1 MLTYA
6 CFIAAAGWLIAAPML
21 LIFGVLLTELLLGAV
36 PKLRRRDGAT
46 LPGAGQQSLVVLMPA
61 HNEAAGIGAIID
73 SLLPK
78 LSPGAGIL
86 VVADNC
92 SDGTAA
98 MARAHGA
105 QVVERHDPDRRGK
118 GHALAFGRDALQADP
133 PDAVLI
139 LDADC
144 TLGEGALTQL
154 AGCAMERQRPV
165 QGLYLL
171 HAAPGAGPKVQ
182 ISNFAFL
189 IKNLVRQRG
198 ARRLGGPAL
207 LGGTGMAFPWRLFAT
222 LPLATSDLV
231 EDLVLGIHCTRQG
244 HPPVFIESAA
254 IWSEAASEA
263 DTIKQRARWEQGFLS
278 TAVRHGVPLLREGL
292 LRPKLL
298 WMGLHLLVP
307 PLALL
312 FPLGFLTLAMLAI
325 VAALGGGWDP
335 FFVFGAEL
343 CAVGGMIF
351 IAWLFNGRG
360 VIPAGTL
367 FRVPL
372 YILWKA
378 GIYLRF
384 FGRRGETEWV
394 RTRRLGE

>member
-1 MLTYA
+1 MYSSFLIT
-6 CFIAAAGWLIAAPML
+6 AGWLIAAPML
-21 LIFGVLLTELLLGAV
+21 LIFGVLLAELTLGAV
-36 PKLRRRDGAT
+36 PERPRRDGKPSAS
-46 LPGAGQQSLVVLMPA
+46 PVEHQSLAVLMPA

-73 SLLPK
+73 SLRPHLP
-78 LSPGAGIL
+78 PGARIL

-92 SDGTAA
+92 SDDTAA
-98 MARAHGA
+98 NVRACGA
-105 QVVERHDPDRRGK
+105 DVVERHDPDRRGK
-118 GHALAFGRDALQADP
+118 GHALAYGRDVLNADP
-133 PDAVLI
+133 PEAVLV

-144 TLGEGALTQL
+144 TVGADAVAQL
-154 AGCAMERQRPV
+154 ARHAVDRQRPV

-171 HAAPGAGPKVQ
+171 HAAPDAGPKVQ

-198 ARRLGGPAL
+198 AHRLGAPAI
-207 LGGTGMAFPWRLFAT
+207 LGGTGMAFPWPLFET

-231 EDLVLGIHCTRQG
+231 EDLVLGVDCTRKG
-244 HPPVFIESAA
+244 HSPCFLETAA

-263 DTIKQRARWEQGFLS
+263 DTIKQRARWEHGFLS
-278 TAVRHGVPLLREGL
+278 TAVRHGLPLLREGL
-292 LRPKLL
+292 SRPRLL

-312 FPLGFLTLAMLAI
+312 FPLGLLILVLLAV
-325 VAALGGGWDP
+325 VAALGGGWLP
-335 FFVFGAEL
+335 FLVSGTL
-343 CAVGGMIF
+343 LLAVGMMIF
-351 IAWLFNGRG
+351 IAWLLNGRA
-360 VIPAGTL
+360 VIPARTL

>member
-1 MLTYA
+1 MYSWFLSV
-6 CFIAAAGWLIAAPML
+6 AAWLVASPML
-21 LIFGVLLTELLLGAV
+21 LLFGVLLTELILGAV
-36 PKLRRRDGAT
+36 PGRRGRVEA
-46 LPGAGQQSLVVLMPA
+46 LSSANALQQPTVILMPA
-61 HNEAAGIGAIID
+61 HNEAGGIGAIID
-73 SLLPK
+73 SLQRQLPTT
-78 LSPGAGIL
+78 ARIL
-86 VVADNC
+86 VIADNC
-92 SDGTAA
+92 SDETATV
-98 MARAHGA
+98 ARAHGA
-105 QVVERHDPDRRGK
+105 QVVERHDAERRGK
-118 GHALAFGRDALQADP
+118 GHALAFGRDFLQADP
-133 PDAVLI
+133 PKAVLV

-144 TLGEGALTQL
+144 TLGEGALAQL
-154 AGCAMERQRPV
+154 MSCAIEQQRPV

-171 HAAPGAGPKVQ
+171 HALPDAGPKVQ

-198 ARRLGGPAL
+198 ARRLHAPAI

-231 EDLVLGIHCTRQG
+231 EDLALGIHCTRQG
-244 HPPVFIESAA
+244 HQPRFVETAA
-254 IWSEAASEA
+254 IWSEAASES

-278 TAVRHGVPLLREGL
+278 TAMAHGLPLLREGM
-292 LRPKLL
+292 LRPSLL

-312 FPLGFLTLAMLAI
+312 FPLGFLTMALLALI
-325 VAALGGGWDP
+325 AAFGGGWVP
-335 FFVFGAEL
+335 FLVFTAEL
-343 CAVGGMIF
+343 LAVGLMIAA
-351 IAWLFNGRG
+351 AWLLNGRE

-367 FRVPL
+367 LRVPL

-378 GIYLRF
+378 GIYFRF

>member
-1 MLTYA
+1 MYSSFLIT
-6 CFIAAAGWLIAAPML
+6 AGWLIAAPML
-21 LIFGVLLTELLLGAV
+21 LIFGVLLVELVLGAV
-36 PKLRRRDGAT
+36 PGRRGRGAE
-46 LPGAGQQSLVVLMPA
+46 PSSPPVEHQSLVVLMPA
-61 HNEAAGIGAIID
+61 HNEASGIGAIID
-73 SLLPK
+73 SLRPHLP
-78 LSPGAGIL
+78 PGARIL

-92 SDGTAA
+92 SDDTAA
-98 MARAHGA
+98 NARACGVD
-105 QVVERHDPDRRGK
+105 VVERNDPDRHGK
-118 GHALAFGRDALQADP
+118 GHALAYGRDVLKADP
-133 PDAVLI
+133 PEAVLV

-144 TLGEGALTQL
+144 TVGSDAVAQL
-154 AGCAMERQRPV
+154 ARRAVDRQRPV

-171 HAAPGAGPKVQ
+171 HAAPDAGPKVQ

-198 ARRLGGPAL
+198 AHRLGAPAI
-207 LGGTGMAFPWRLFAT
+207 LGGTGMAFPWSLFET

-231 EDLVLGIHCTRQG
+231 EDLVLGVDCTRRG
-244 HPPVFIESAA
+244 HAPCFLETAA
-254 IWSEAASEA
+254 ILSEAASEA
-263 DTIKQRARWEQGFLS
+263 DTIKQRARWEHGFLS
-278 TAVRHGVPLLREGL
+278 TAVRHGLPLLREGL
-292 LRPKLL
+292 SRPRLL

-312 FPLGFLTLAMLAI
+312 FPLGFLTLALLAV
-325 VAALGGGWDP
+325 VAGLGGAWLP
-335 FFVFGAEL
+335 FLVSGAL
-343 CAVGGMIF
+343 LLAVGAMIF
-351 IAWLFNGRG
+351 IAWLLNGRA
-360 VIPAGTL
+360 VIPARTL

>member
-1 MLTYA
+1 MYSWF
-6 CFIAAAGWLIAAPML
+6 FITAGWLIATPML
-21 LIFGVLLTELLLGAV
+21 LVFGVLLAELTLGAV
-36 PKLRRRDGAT
+36 PGRRGRGSEPSAS
-46 LPGAGQQSLVVLMPA
+46 PVERQSLVVLMPA
-61 HNEAAGIGAIID
+61 HDEASGIGAIID
-73 SLLPK
+73 SLTPHLP
-78 LSPGAGIL
+78 PGARIL

-92 SDGTAA
+92 SDDTAA
-98 MARAHGA
+98 NARARGA
-105 QVVERHDPDRRGK
+105 DVVERHDPDRRGK
-118 GHALAFGRDALQADP
+118 GHALAYGRDVLKADP
-133 PDAVLI
+133 PEAVLV

-144 TLGEGALTQL
+144 TVGANAVVQL
-154 AGCAMERQRPV
+154 ARHAVDRQRPV

-171 HAAPGAGPKVQ
+171 HAAADAGPKVQ

-198 ARRLGGPAL
+198 VHRIGAPAI
-207 LGGTGMAFPWRLFAT
+207 LGGTGMAFPWSLFET

-231 EDLVLGIHCTRQG
+231 EDLVLGVDCTRRG
-244 HPPVFIESAA
+244 HSPCFLETAA
-254 IWSEAASEA
+254 IRSEAASEA
-263 DTIKQRARWEQGFLS
+263 DTIKQRARWEHGFLS
-278 TAVRHGVPLLREGL
+278 TAVRHGMPLLREGL
-292 LRPKLL
+292 LRPRLL

-312 FPLGFLTLAMLAI
+312 FPLGLLTLALLAV
-325 VAALGGGWDP
+325 VAALGGGWLP
-335 FFVFGAEL
+335 FLVSGAL
-343 CAVGGMIF
+343 LFAVGMMIF
-351 IAWLFNGRG
+351 IAWLLNGRA
-360 VIPAGTL
+360 VIPARTL